1 MKNIKLGLKM
11 GLGFGLLI
19 LIACVLGAMA
29 VWNMSTAEKGAERM
43 AAAYIPEVGAANEL
57 ERNAQQVMY
66 AVRGYG
72 FTEENSYLEQ
82 GREGLAQLRSSLDE
96 AANLAEAQSL
106 PALEENSR
114 TARDR
119 VNEYEDLVD
128 QTEAAI
134 KRKNTD
140 RENMDAAAAQFMESA
155 ATFLTSQNEAMKSEI
170 DQESTIDALN
180 ERLEKIT
187 EINNV
192 IDLGNSVRIS
202 AWRAQAERNPQAIEQ
217 GLEVFPKIQQILDT
231 IESLTRMDV
240 DLRQISAIR
249 EASDNYAGAMESLL
263 SNWRDLDQL
272 GNERT
277 RVGEGVVDAAEQAA
291 QAGMDQTQAIAN
303 SSVEDLGQA
312 SNIMVIGLV
321 IALFLGIL
329 IAVILTKAITRPV
342 AKGVAF
348 SGEMAEGDLTS
359 SLDIDQK
366 DEIGVLAGAMQ

>member
-119 VNEYEDLVD
+119 VNEYENLVD

-134 KRKNTD
+134 KRINTD
-140 RENMDAAAAQFMESA
+140 RENMGAAADQFMESA

-217 GLEVFPKIQQILDT
+217 GLEVFPKIQQILDA

-249 EASDNYAGAMESLL
+249 EASDNYAGAMES
-263 SNWRDLDQL
+263 
-272 GNERT
+272 
-277 RVGEGVVDAAEQAA
+277 
-291 QAGMDQTQAIAN
+291 
-303 SSVEDLGQA
+303 
-312 SNIMVIGLV
+312 
-321 IALFLGIL
+321 
-329 IAVILTKAITRPV
+329 
-342 AKGVAF
+342 
-348 SGEMAEGDLTS
+348 
-359 SLDIDQK
+359 
-366 DEIGVLAGAMQ
+366 